1 MQGDWFHSEF
11 WPVYPRKVDKAEALK
26 AAQQKLVGIVPPP
39 FDRRPMHGI
48 AQERDAGVVELDIG
62 RARYRQRR

>member
-26 AAQQKLVGIVPPP
+26 AAQQKLVGITQTYSHAVWHH
-39 FDRRPMHGI
+39 RAGGCR
-48 AQERDAGVVELDIG
+48 AQDFNRNPS
-62 RARYRQRR
+62 R